1 LAGAAEPRPATS
13 NFFMPVSREFEQH
26 LLKCDEAALIALL
39 RALQA
44 RLGTP
49 HEGPDDVDRCAAVM
63 HQVNNLRTMR
73 TFAQEAFPP
82 ENGGGGS
89 PT

>member
-26 LLKCDEAALIALL
+26 LMKCDETALTGLL

-49 HEGPDDVDRCAAVM
+49 HEGPDDVDRAAAVM
-63 HQVNNLRTMR
+63 HQINNLRTMR
-73 TFAQEAFPP
+73 AFAQEAFPP
-82 ENGGGGS
+82 EDGGGVS
-89 PT
+89 ST